1 MDRERIRAAMPAE
14 PEGGSPMQLKQQAEA
29 FVTAVLREL
38 EAEGREP
45 DAWEALDLA
54 YALTL
59 IEGGMPL
66 AAIHYGRR
74 AITPVA
80 ERGDDLW
87 TRIDDFPSAV
97 QLTGWLAQVK
107 EMPARS

>member
-1 MDRERIRAAMPAE
+1 MPAE
-14 PEGGSPMQLKQQAEA
+14 PEGGSQVQLKQQAEA
-29 FVTAVLREL
+29 FIAAVLHEL
-38 EAEGREP
+38 DVEGREP

-74 AITPVA
+74 AITPVT

-87 TRIDDFPSAV
+87 MMIDDFPSAV
-97 QLTGWLAQVK
+97 QLAGWLAQVK
-107 EMPARS
+107 EMPAMS

>member
-1 MDRERIRAAMPAE
+1 MDRERIRASVPAALD
-14 PEGGSPMQLKQQAEA
+14 GGSPMQLKQQAEA
-29 FVTAVLREL
+29 LIGAVLEEL
-38 EAEGREP
+38 DADGREP

-80 ERGDDLW
+80 DRGDDLW
-87 TRIDDFPSAV
+87 TRIEDFPSAV

-107 EMPARS
+107 ELRVNS